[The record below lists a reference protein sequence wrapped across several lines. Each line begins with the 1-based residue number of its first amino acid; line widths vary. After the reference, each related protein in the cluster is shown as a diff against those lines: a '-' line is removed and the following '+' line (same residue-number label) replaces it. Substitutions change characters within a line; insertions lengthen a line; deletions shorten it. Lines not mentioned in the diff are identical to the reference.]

1 MTSTSA
7 KVRSRV
13 PFGAKERVV
22 IARLAAVGMFV
33 AALAITGIF
42 AGAAPS
48 ARRVDTAAGACDR
61 ACLDGFVDQYLA
73 ALIAH
78 DPSRAP
84 LAKDVKFT
92 ENGQIL
98 KVGDALWGTISGF
111 GKYKFYFEDPQDGQ
125 VGFFGTIRENDV
137 PAILAVRLKVQ
148 DQKITEI
155 ETIVPR
161 FDNTDD
167 KDGPEE
173 LDTMGKPNPVYAE
186 TVTEA
191 ERIPRQKMIA
201 IVNSYFDGLEKATGK
216 DIPFDPQCDRLNN
229 GELTTNNHAANS
241 PILAM
246 GCAEQFNS
254 GFSKFMTRIRD
265 RRFMLFDEER
275 GLIFGVVFFDHA
287 GRLKT
292 VTLTKGATFQVPPVY
307 RKPTTLMVAELFKI
321 KAGKILRIDAVEGW
335 VTYGVKPGWSN

>member
-1 MTSTSA
+1 LFPGA
-7 KVRSRV
+7 VRR
-13 PFGAKERVV
+13 EREKAV
-22 IARLAAVGMFV
+22 IARLAAVGTFV
-33 AALAITGIF
+33 VTLAISAIL

-48 ARRVDTAAGACDR
+48 ASRADAAAGACDR

-73 ALIAH
+73 ALLAH

-84 LAKDVKFT
+84 FAKNVKFT
-92 ENGQIL
+92 ENGQVL
-98 KVGDALWGTISGF
+98 KVGDALWGTLSGF

-125 VGFFGTIRENDV
+125 VGFFGTVRENDV

-148 DQKITEI
+148 DRKITEI
-155 ETIVPR
+155 ETVVPR

-173 LDTMGKPNPVYAE
+173 LDKMGKPNPVYGE
-186 TVTEA
+186 TVPET
-191 ERIPRQKMIA
+191 ERIPRKKMIA
-201 IVNSYFDGLEKATGK
+201 IVNSYFDGLEKATGRG
-216 DIPFDPQCDRLNN
+216 IPFDPKCDRLNN
-229 GELTTNNHAANS
+229 GELTTNNHSAGS

-246 GCAEQFNS
+246 GCEEQFNS

-265 RRFMLFDEER
+265 RRFMLVDQER
-275 GLIFGVVFFDHA
+275 GLVFGVVFFDHA

-292 VTLTKGATFQVPPVY
+292 VTLTNGTTFQVPAVY

-321 KAGKILRIDAVEGW
+321 KDGKILRIDAVEGW
-335 VTYGVKPGWSN
+335 VTYGVKSGWNNEPLN